1 MRVEVG
7 YGGWVGEWGGDV
19 RETRWLVEG
28 LFFQSG
34 VEYKGVEKG
43 SSHPSF
49 S

>member
-1 MRVEVG
+1 MGVG
-7 YGGWVGEWGGDV
+7 LGNGGGDV

-28 LFFQSG
+28 LFFQSD